1 MQHRTMPQHMYVYL
15 YCVQQMVI
23 IYKQVHTTTYLMI
36 KFAYVIRGGLGQVE
50 DLVLVGV
57 FGVEEVT
64 DGIYVVGMVDV
75 VIRK

>member
-1 MQHRTMPQHMYVYL
+1 
-15 YCVQQMVI
+15 
-23 IYKQVHTTTYLMI
+23 MI

-75 VIRK
+75 VVRK